1 MLKLF
6 TANYLIDIVAK
17 IAKKIY
23 SKQKMRLYYIFLLK
37 KHKNDIPLHIIII
50 YKDMV
55 IGYTTGVY
63 DLFHIGHLNLLK
75 NAKGMCDKL
84 VVGVTVDEL
93 VAYKGKRSMIPFEDR
108 IEIVRSI
115 KYVDAAVPQYD
126 MNKLEACKKLGAKFL
141 FVGDDWYGTE
151 KWQQYEKEFAEAG
164 IQIVYFPYT
173 KGISSTKINEALN
186 AVRGQDLTD
195 VK

>member
-1 MLKLF
+1 M
-6 TANYLIDIVAK
+6 I
-17 IAKKIY
+17 
-23 SKQKMRLYYIFLLK
+23 
-37 KHKNDIPLHIIII
+37 
-50 YKDMV
+50 

-93 VAYKGKRSMIPFEDR
+93 VAYKGKKAMIPFEDR

-126 MNKLEACKKLGAKFL
+126 MDKLAACKKLKANIL
-141 FVGDDWYGTE
+141 FVGDDWYATE
-151 KWQQYEKEFAEAG
+151 KWQDYEHQFKEAG
-164 IQIVYFPYT
+164 IEIVYFPYT
-173 KGISSTKINEALN
+173 KGVSSTQITKALN
-186 AVRGQDLTD
+186 AVRGHNLED

>member
-1 MLKLF
+1 M
-6 TANYLIDIVAK
+6 T
-17 IAKKIY
+17 
-23 SKQKMRLYYIFLLK
+23 
-37 KHKNDIPLHIIII
+37 
-50 YKDMV
+50 

-84 VVGVTVDEL
+84 IVGVTVDEL
-93 VAYKGKRSMIPFEDR
+93 VSYKGKQAMIPFEDR

-126 MNKLEACKKLGAKFL
+126 MDKLTACKKLGAQLL

-151 KWQQYEKEFAEAG
+151 KWQQYENEFAQAG
-164 IQIVYFPYT
+164 IKIVYFPYT
-173 KGISSTKINEALN
+173 KGISSTRINETLHV
-186 AVRGQDLTD
+186 VRKHLLTE